1 MTAPIINIKEE
12 LDMQWEITCCKYIL
26 YNLIEFVDKA
36 IESGKEVKILINSNG
51 DEQTQV
57 FVDGE
62 KIYPPEVENEQA
74 HSQEKDDTET

>member
-1 MTAPIINIKEE
+1 MSAPIINIKEE
-12 LDMQWEITCCKYIL
+12 LEMRRQATWLKYIL

-36 IESGKEVKILINSNG
+36 IESGKEVKVLINGKS

-62 KIYPPEVENEQA
+62 KIYPPEVE
-74 HSQEKDDTET
+74 DETSF